1 MSAGHLVYLRPCPA
15 AEHLVTAYIYIL
27 RVFTSEQKLGDNNSC
42 IRTEASWLVYHLEV
56 CLGTGANE
64 QREFLTFRDTFCFH
78 LPCFSCVTNTA
89 TIILLDN
96 TNTVRYF
103 SLRYLFCDFYEGLD
117 GKGGRGYKCQ
127 LSLKMSAIYQFSVRF
142 QAICRLSVI

>member
-1 MSAGHLVYLRPCPA
+1 MSARHLVYLRPCPT

-27 RVFTSEQKLGDNNSC
+27 RVFTSEQKLGDNDSC

-64 QREFLTFRDTFCFH
+64 QREVLTFRDTFCFH

-89 TIILLDN
+89 TIILLGK
-96 TNTVRYF
+96 TNTVRYL
-103 SLRYLFCDFYEGLD
+103 SLHYLFCDFYEGLD
-117 GKGGRGYKCQ
+117 GKGGEGVQ
-127 LSLKMSAIYQFSVRF
+127 MSV
-142 QAICRLSVI
+142 VT